1 VLIYPEDLV
10 AAQYEARGGAFLV
23 DAVNQIVNEVRQLG
37 T

>member
-1 VLIYPEDLV
+1 MLIYPEDLV

-23 DAVNQIVNEVRQLG
+23 DAVNQIVNDVRQLG